1 MLSFHT
7 LDEGTTLPLWGQ
19 HGVAPL
25 KFPMKNI
32 TFSGYLITYK
42 WFFNDD
48 NDFITKTK

>member
-19 HGVAPL
+19 HGVAPYSNFL
-25 KFPMKNI
+25 
-32 TFSGYLITYK
+32 GYLITYK
-42 WFFNDD
+42 CFLNDD